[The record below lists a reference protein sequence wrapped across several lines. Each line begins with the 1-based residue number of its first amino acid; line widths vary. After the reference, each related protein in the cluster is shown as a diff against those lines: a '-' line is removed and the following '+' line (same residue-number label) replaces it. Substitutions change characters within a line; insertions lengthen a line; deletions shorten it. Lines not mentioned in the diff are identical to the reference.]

1 MNKNVS
7 NVLNGKT
14 VSVPRKR
21 YGVFKT
27 FFAVRYGN
35 FILTATV
42 AVLTFNRGM
51 KSLTSVLGHF
61 GIQLG
66 PLGLSCL
73 DSKDAD
79 RIRRAASKASNV
91 AKRLRKSRERHRA
104 EQEERMIAA
113 EGVTYELV
121 IFEICW

>member
-42 AVLTFNRGM
+42 CVKARDAGQAPSICAEAPTVPESPGH
-51 KSLTSVLGHF
+51 SV
-61 GIQLG
+61 
-66 PLGLSCL
+66 
-73 DSKDAD
+73 
-79 RIRRAASKASNV
+79 
-91 AKRLRKSRERHRA
+91 
-104 EQEERMIAA
+104 
-113 EGVTYELV
+113 
-121 IFEICW
+121 

>member
-42 AVLTFNRGM
+42 VHVLAQSEYGQLSINSMSGL
-51 KSLTSVLGHF
+51 KF
-61 GIQLG
+61 GV
-66 PLGLSCL
+66 
-73 DSKDAD
+73 K
-79 RIRRAASKASNV
+79 
-91 AKRLRKSRERHRA
+91 
-104 EQEERMIAA
+104 
-113 EGVTYELV
+113 
-121 IFEICW
+121 

>member
-42 AVLTFNRGM
+42 GICMYVYKYSVDVYLLCMIKVRVRWYTC
-51 KSLTSVLGHF
+51 SL
-61 GIQLG
+61 
-66 PLGLSCL
+66 
-73 DSKDAD
+73 
-79 RIRRAASKASNV
+79 
-91 AKRLRKSRERHRA
+91 
-104 EQEERMIAA
+104 
-113 EGVTYELV
+113 
-121 IFEICW
+121 